1 MVVRRRLQVWHKSPP
16 ASIWLRANSIPIL
29 QSHNDKPG
37 LVIKLSQL
45 TTKATRDMQGAY
57 QTACSVFFV
66 SFVFFVVRDVKS
78 ICPETVVECANSQ
91 F

>member
-1 MVVRRRLQVWHKSPP
+1 
-16 ASIWLRANSIPIL
+16 
-29 QSHNDKPG
+29 
-37 LVIKLSQL
+37 VIKLSQL